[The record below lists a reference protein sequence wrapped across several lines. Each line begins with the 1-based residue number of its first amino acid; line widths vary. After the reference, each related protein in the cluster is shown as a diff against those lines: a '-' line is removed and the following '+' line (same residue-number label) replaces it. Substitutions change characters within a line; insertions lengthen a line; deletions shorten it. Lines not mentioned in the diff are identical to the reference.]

1 MLIAGAG
8 SHAKEVLQVLL
19 RAGHSDFLF
28 FDNINPAEGRLI
40 LGRWPVVHSAEALR
54 ALRPDVRG
62 FIPALGNPLYRY
74 RLTQLLEQEG
84 FILEN
89 AVDPSAV
96 IGGSAQMGRGLNIM
110 TFCFIG
116 EDTRIGEGCLV
127 NSGARVHHDAQVG
140 RFCEIS
146 PGASLLG
153 QCRIG
158 DFCQIGAHAVVLPKV
173 NLGTNAVIGAGAVV
187 TKDVPDNC
195 VAAGVPARV
204 IKTLAALE
212 L

>member
-28 FDNINPAEGRLI
+28 FDNVNTTEGRLI
-40 LGRWPVVHSAEALR
+40 FERWPVVNSPHAVR
-54 ALRPDVRG
+54 ALRPDMKQ
-62 FIPALGNPLYRY
+62 FTPALGNPLYRY
-74 RLTQLLEQEG
+74 RLTQLFENEG
-84 FILEN
+84 FTISN
-89 AVDPSAV
+89 AVDPSAI
-96 IGGSAQMGRGLNIM
+96 IGGSAQLGRGLNIM

-116 EDTRIGEGCLV
+116 EDTIIGEGCLI
-127 NSGARVHHDAQVG
+127 NSGVRVHHDAQVG

-173 NLGTNAVIGAGAVV
+173 NLGANAVIGAGAVV